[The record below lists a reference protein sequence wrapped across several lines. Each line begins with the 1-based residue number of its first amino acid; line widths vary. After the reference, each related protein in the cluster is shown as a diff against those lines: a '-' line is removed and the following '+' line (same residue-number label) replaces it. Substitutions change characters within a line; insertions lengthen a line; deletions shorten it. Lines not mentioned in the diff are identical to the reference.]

1 MKTLYCKT
9 LQEWRFWLKEN
20 HGRAPEIWLIFYRK
34 ETGRLSVSYSDAL
47 DEALCYGWVD
57 SLIKKIDEEKY
68 ARKFTPRKPESKWS
82 DINKEK
88 AQKLIAAK
96 RMTRWG
102 MSKIDAARENGMW
115 NKPARTEISF
125 EIPEELRAALRS
137 EPEAKAFFNIL
148 APSNKKRY
156 IAWIVTAK
164 RPETRA
170 NRIEKSIK
178 LLKEKQNLGLV

>member
-9 LQEWRFWLKEN
+9 LQEWRSWLKGN
-20 HGRAPEIWLIFYRK
+20 HDRASDVWLIFYKK

-57 SLIKKIDEEKY
+57 SLIKKIDKEKY
-68 ARKFTPRKPESKWS
+68 ARKFTPRKLESKWS

-88 AQKLIAAK
+88 AETLIAAK

-102 MSKIDAARENGMW
+102 MAKIKAARENGIW
-115 NKPARTEISF
+115 DKPARPEISL
-125 EIPEELRAALRS
+125 EIPEELQAALGS
-137 EPEAKAFFNIL
+137 EPEAKAFFDTL
-148 APSNKKRY
+148 ARSNKRRY

-164 RPETRA
+164 RPETKA

>member
-9 LQEWRFWLKEN
+9 LQEWRSWLKLN
-20 HGRAPEIWLIFYRK
+20 HDRASDIWLIFYKK
-34 ETGRLSVSYSDAL
+34 EAGQPSVSYSDAL

-57 SLIKKIDEEKY
+57 SVIKKIDEEKY

-88 AQKLIAAK
+88 AKRLIAAK

-115 NKPARTEISF
+115 DKPARLEISL
-125 EIPEELRAALRS
+125 EIPRELRAALKS
-137 EPEAKAFFNIL
+137 EPVAEAFFDTL
-148 APSNKKRY
+148 APSNKRRY

-164 RPETRA
+164 RPETKA

-178 LLKEKQNLGLV
+178 LLKEKKSLGLV